1 MLAVRRDTK
10 TGQDMVLLGRQPHF
24 PPGMYSALAGFME
37 PGETMEEAVRREIFE
52 EAGVPC
58 GAVRY
63 IASQPWPFPS
73 SLMLG
78 CVAEATAETIAIDPQ
93 ELEEAR
99 CFSRDQIAVMLERA
113 TDPEASPR
121 LSHPISLAHQKIGRA
136 HV

>member
-99 CFSRDQIAVMLERA
+99 WFSRDQNAEIGSASCRERVC
-113 TDPEASPR
+113 
-121 LSHPISLAHQKIGRA
+121 QY
-136 HV
+136 V

>member
-1 MLAVRRDTK
+1 MRISDWSSDVCSSDL
-10 TGQDMVLLGRQPHF
+10 
-24 PPGMYSALAGFME
+24 GFME

-52 EAGVPC
+52 EAGIPC

-99 CFSRDQIAVMLERA
+99 WSSREQTAGMLERA
-113 TDPEASPR
+113 TDPAVRKGCAEGKRGSGQVE
-121 LSHPISLAHQKIGRA
+121 LGGRR
-136 HV
+136 